1 MSDLNPW
8 VFYAKVLK
16 ITDADTLDLLVDQ
29 GFGGSQEVTLRFS
42 RIDAWEERG
51 PEREKGK
58 AATAYLETLI
68 SVGDKILIK
77 TEVNKKNKTKKGSFG
92 RYLMEV
98 YLLTGENVGDMLL
111 KEGHAVLYG
120 EK

>member
-8 VFYAKVLK
+8 VYYANVLK

-29 GFGGSQEVTLRFS
+29 GFGGYQEMTLRFAA
-42 RIDAWEERG
+42 IDAWEERG

-77 TEVNKKNKTKKGSFG
+77 TQKNKAKDDSFG
-92 RYLMEV
+92 RYIMEV
-98 YLLTGENVGDMLL
+98 YLLTGENVGEMLL